1 MMDKKVKTKII
12 IGIIFSGFFL
22 ALAIRNVSFDH
33 LLAAMSDAN
42 YLFLIP
48 AVLLTLL
55 VYWLR
60 AVRWRYLL
68 IPIKPV
74 QNSQLF
80 IITMI
85 GFMVNNVLPVRMGEL
100 VRAYLLGKKEN
111 LSKSLSL
118 ATVVV
123 ERLLDSFAI
132 LSFSLPI
139 IFIFSFPNWI
149 KRVGIILLI
158 FYAGIICFLFLL
170 HYFSGKI
177 IQILEKLIYPIS
189 VGLSQRVE
197 HILKSF
203 CQGLN
208 LFKSRRQIFWIFF
221 YSYSIWVG
229 SALIVLLILHSFH
242 FTLPFYAPFLVLA
255 FIALGASIPSS
266 PGFVGTLQF
275 FCVTGLAFFGIP
287 ESEALGFSIVYHA
300 CQYIP
305 ITSIGLFFMWK
316 NHLHFKELPKEKQ

>member
-1 MMDKKVKTKII
+1 MDRKVKTKII

-22 ALAIRNVSFDH
+22 ALAIRNVSFSQ
-33 LLAAMSDAN
+33 LLKAMADAN

-48 AVLLTLL
+48 AFLLTLL

-68 IPIKPV
+68 IPIKPIR
-74 QNSQLF
+74 NNQLF

-85 GFMVNNVLPVRMGEL
+85 GFMVNNVLPVRVGEL
-100 VRAYLLGKKEN
+100 VRAYLLGKQEN

-132 LSFSLPI
+132 LSLSLPI
-139 IFIFSFPNWI
+139 LFIFSFPGWI
-149 KRVGIILLI
+149 KRVGIIFLI
-158 FYAGIICFLFLL
+158 FYALIICFLFLL
-170 HYFSGKI
+170 HYFSVPI
-177 IQILEKLIYPIS
+177 IRILEKLIHPIS
-189 VGLSQRVE
+189 VGFSNRIE
-197 HILKSF
+197 HILESF

-208 LFKSRRQIFWIFF
+208 LFKFRKQIFWVFF
-221 YSYSIWVG
+221 YSYSIWLG
-229 SALIVLLILHSFH
+229 ASLIVLLVLYAFH
-242 FTLPFYAPFLVLA
+242 FNFPFYAPFLILA
-255 FIALGASIPSS
+255 FIALGAAIPSS

-275 FCVTGLAFFGIP
+275 FCVTGLALFGIP
-287 ESEALGFSIVYHA
+287 ESEALGFSIAYHA
-300 CQYIP
+300 SQYIP

-316 NHLHFKELPKEKQ
+316 TNMHFKELPKEKR